1 MSRTFKAIVFDF
13 DGLIV
18 DTELPEYEAWR
29 SVYRSH
35 GVDLPLSTWVPHI
48 GGGNDSFDIYDHLA
62 EVCGRQI
69 DRAEVR
75 RQCKTAFDAL
85 FEQAAPL
92 PGVEDY
98 IASAREQ
105 GLWIGIASSPPRS
118 WVHPKLEQIGLA
130 DFFDTVVCSDDVGSV
145 KPNPAS
151 YLTSLAN
158 LSVTDGIR
166 DVDRECTSHYD
177 IWFLLKAD
185 GRKLK
190 VGTEEFLESRWVAT
204 HQVQTLID
212 DRACLGACR
221 ESPPSSVIGARDYA
235 IASPRG
241 QFYLGRRA

>member
-18 DTELPEYEAWR
+18 DTELPEYEVRR

-62 EVCGRQI
+62 EVCGRQL

-85 FEQAAPL
+85 FEQAALL
-92 PGVEDY
+92 PGVKDY
-98 IASAREQ
+98 IASAREH
-105 GLWIGIASSPPRS
+105 GLWIGIASSSPRS

-158 LSVTDGIR
+158 LSVTADQAFALEDSPNG
-166 DVDRECTSHYD
+166 VQGAKNAG
-177 IWFLLKAD
+177 LLCVAVPSVMTNNLSFD
-185 GRKLK
+185 HAAMRIESLANMPL
-190 VGTEEFLESRWVAT
+190 EELLEALS
-204 HQVQTLID
+204 
-212 DRACLGACR
+212 
-221 ESPPSSVIGARDYA
+221 
-235 IASPRG
+235 
-241 QFYLGRRA
+241 